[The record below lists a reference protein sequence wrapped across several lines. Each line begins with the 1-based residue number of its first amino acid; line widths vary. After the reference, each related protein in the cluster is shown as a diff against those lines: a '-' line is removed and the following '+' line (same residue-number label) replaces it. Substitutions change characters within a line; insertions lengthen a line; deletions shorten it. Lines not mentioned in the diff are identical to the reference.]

1 LTPEKLGQRMAM
13 FSMVVSAM
21 LATAKIVV
29 GLHANSTAV
38 VSDGLESTGDVL
50 ASGLVL
56 LGLVLAAKPADD
68 AHPYGHGRM
77 ETLSALAV
85 GILLIASGTLI
96 SFRSLQRIWEV
107 QDAPAFYA
115 IWPLIVS
122 IAVKV
127 GMGFTKWRMGR
138 KIRSSAMRA
147 DAMNDMLDVL
157 SGSTALLGL
166 GLTLFDPKKFVAA
179 DHFGGAAVGVIVIFA
194 GIRVVR
200 ETALQLIDTMPDE
213 ASMERIREVGLSVP
227 GAKGIEKCFAR
238 KTGLQWHVDLHLEVD
253 PSLSVYESHEIATE
267 VRIKIK
273 ETLKWV
279 ADVLVHVEP
288 YLPQE
293 VPSGL
298 LHGKS

>member
-1 LTPEKLGQRMAM
+1 MSPEKVGQRVAIVSM
-13 FSMVVSAM
+13 FVSAM
-21 LATAKIVV
+21 LAIAKITV
-29 GLHANSTAV
+29 GLRANSTAV

-56 LGLVLAAKPADD
+56 LGLILAAKPPDD

-85 GILLIASGTLI
+85 GIMLIASGSLI
-96 SFRSLQRIWEV
+96 SFRSLQKVWEV
-107 QDAPAFYA
+107 QHTPAFYA
-115 IWPLIVS
+115 MWPLLVS
-122 IAVKV
+122 ILVKV
-127 GMGFTKWRMGR
+127 GMSLTKWRLSL
-138 KIRSSAMRA
+138 KIRSSALRA
-147 DAMNDMLDVL
+147 DATNDMLDVL
-157 SGSTALLGL
+157 SGSTALLAL
-166 GLTLFDPKKFVAA
+166 GITLFDPKRFPAA

-194 GIRVVR
+194 GFRVVR
-200 ETALQLIDTMPDE
+200 ETALQLIDTMPDA
-213 ASMERIREVGLSVP
+213 ASMERIRQVGLSVP

-253 PSLSVYESHEIATE
+253 PSMSVYESHEIATE

-273 ETLKWV
+273 EKLKWV

-288 YLPQE
+288 YLPEE
-293 VPSGL
+293 VPSR

>member
-1 LTPEKLGQRMAM
+1 LSPEKVGQRFAI
-13 FSMVVSAM
+13 FSMFVSAL
-21 LATAKIVV
+21 LATAKITV
-29 GLHANSTAV
+29 GLHAHSTAV

-56 LGLVLAAKPADD
+56 LGLVLAAKPPDD

-85 GILLIASGTLI
+85 GIMLIASGSLI
-96 SFRSLQRIWEV
+96 SFRSLQKVWEL
-107 QDAPAFYA
+107 QRTPAFYA
-115 IWPLIVS
+115 LWPLIVS
-122 IAVKV
+122 IVVKL
-127 GMGFTKWRMGR
+127 GMGFTKWRLGR
-138 KIRSSAMRA
+138 RICSTALRA
-147 DAMNDMLDVL
+147 DATNDMLDVL
-157 SGSTALLGL
+157 SGSTALVALS
-166 GLTLFDPKKFVAA
+166 LTLFDPQRFGPA
-179 DHFGGAAVGVIVIFA
+179 DHFGGAAVGAIVIFA
-194 GIRVVR
+194 GFRVVR
-200 ETALQLIDTMPDE
+200 ETALQLIDTMPDH
-213 ASMERIREVGLSVP
+213 ASMERIRQVGLSVP

-267 VRIKIK
+267 VRIAIR
-273 ETLKWV
+273 ETLPWV

-293 VPSGL
+293 VASR

>member
-1 LTPEKLGQRMAM
+1 LSPEKVGQRVAIV
-13 FSMVVSAM
+13 SMLVSAV
-21 LATAKIVV
+21 LAAAKIVV
-29 GLHANSTAV
+29 GLRANSTAV

-56 LGLVLAAKPADD
+56 LGLILAAKPPDD

-85 GILLIASGTLI
+85 GIMLIASGSLI
-96 SFRSLQRIWEV
+96 TFRSLQRVWEV
-107 QDAPAFYA
+107 QHAPAFYA
-115 IWPLIVS
+115 LWPLIVS
-122 IAVKV
+122 IVIKS
-127 GMGFTKWRMGR
+127 GMSLTKRRLGR
-138 KIRSSAMRA
+138 KIRSTAMQA

-157 SGSTALLGL
+157 SGSTALVGL
-166 GLTLFDPKKFVAA
+166 SFTLFDPTRFVAA
-179 DHFGGAAVGVIVIFA
+179 DHLGGAAVGLIVIFA
-194 GIRVVR
+194 GFRVVR

-213 ASMERIREVGLSVP
+213 ASMERIRQVGLSVP

-253 PSLSVYESHEIATE
+253 PSMSVYESHEIATD

-273 ETLKWV
+273 EKLKWV

-288 YLPQE
+288 YLPEE
-293 VPSGL
+293 VPSR

>member
-1 LTPEKLGQRMAM
+1 MSPEKVGQRVAIVSM
-13 FSMVVSAM
+13 FVSAM
-21 LATAKIVV
+21 LAAAKIIV
-29 GLHANSTAV
+29 GLRANSTAV

-56 LGLVLAAKPADD
+56 LGLILAAKPPDD

-85 GILLIASGTLI
+85 GIMLIASGSLI
-96 SFRSLQRIWEV
+96 TFRSLQRVWEV
-107 QDAPAFYA
+107 QQAPAFYA
-115 IWPLIVS
+115 LWPLIVS
-122 IAVKV
+122 IVVKS
-127 GMGFTKWRMGR
+127 GMSFTKRRLGQ
-138 KIRSSAMRA
+138 KIRSTAMQA
-147 DAMNDMLDVL
+147 DATNDMLDVL
-157 SGSTALLGL
+157 SGSTALLAL
-166 GLTLFDPKKFVAA
+166 GLALFDPQRFGVA
-179 DHFGGAAVGVIVIFA
+179 DHFGGAAVGLIVIFA
-194 GIRVVR
+194 GFRVVR
-200 ETALQLIDTMPDE
+200 ETTLQLIDTMPDA
-213 ASMERIREVGLSVP
+213 ASMERIRQVGLSVP

-253 PSLSVYESHEIATE
+253 PSMSVYESHEIATE

-288 YLPQE
+288 YLHAE
-293 VPSGL
+293 VPSR